1 MDLFKWQLRGIA
13 RRRET
18 KNSYTLLKTIF
29 ACRYS
34 GESKILTQ
42 KRAHILLV

>member
-29 ACRYS
+29 AVDFQVKARF
-34 GESKILTQ
+34 
-42 KRAHILLV
+42 

>member
-1 MDLFKWQLRGIA
+1 MDLFKWQLRGIP

-29 ACRYS
+29 AVGIQEKAS
-34 GESKILTQ
+34 F
-42 KRAHILLV
+42 

>member
-1 MDLFKWQLRGIA
+1 MDLFKWQLRGIP

-29 ACRYS
+29 AVGIQVKARF
-34 GESKILTQ
+34 
-42 KRAHILLV
+42 

>member
-18 KNSYTLLKTIF
+18 KKSYTLLKTIF
-29 ACRYS
+29 AV
-34 GESKILTQ
+34 GILV
-42 KRAHILLV
+42 KARF